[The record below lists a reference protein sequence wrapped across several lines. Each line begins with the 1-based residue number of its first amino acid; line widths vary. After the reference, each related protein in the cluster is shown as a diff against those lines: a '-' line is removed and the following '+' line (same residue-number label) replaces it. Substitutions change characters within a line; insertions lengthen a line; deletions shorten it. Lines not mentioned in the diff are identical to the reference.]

1 VLKSQIYIIKGYR
14 NALIALKK
22 VDERKFLAVVYK
34 ELSNF
39 DGFIITA
46 FFTSKIKLERE
57 EIVWQ
62 KQK

>member
-1 VLKSQIYIIKGYR
+1 
-14 NALIALKK
+14 LKK

-46 FFTSKIKLERE
+46 FFTSKIKLESE